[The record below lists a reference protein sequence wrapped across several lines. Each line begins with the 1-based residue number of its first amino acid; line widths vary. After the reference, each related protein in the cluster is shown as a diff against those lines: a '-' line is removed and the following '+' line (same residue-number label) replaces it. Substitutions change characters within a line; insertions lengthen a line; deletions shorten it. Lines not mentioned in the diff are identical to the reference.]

1 MKNNEVQLRRW
12 FLFAVAAV
20 GILLGILTFTFVN
33 EVRDQ
38 LWEQSVGTIIEST
51 RQGENALNIQ
61 LREDFSSI
69 VSIKRYLEKL
79 PADARESVMDIV
91 TEFSK
96 MENGVSLYLQ
106 DGTCVPEKNGPD
118 QYIADQFLMEYGI
131 VNPHI
136 SSSTGVNVFD
146 FYTQVKLADG
156 SINYLVKE
164 YNVAAIAGEFS
175 LSFYNNAGF
184 SYIINTGG
192 DVLIR
197 SPHPGS
203 NKTVKN
209 IFDMLPAGKNDSRA
223 MEEFRQA
230 LVSGKSGWAVFA
242 YGDADAVFC
251 YVPMKGF
258 SDWYLLSIIPEKV
271 VSAQT
276 YDILRRTI
284 FFVAAVSLAIIMLAL
299 VYILQMKRTYH
310 KLRTQ
315 AAYIDHLYNAVPEGV
330 ALISR
335 DTPFRFIQINH
346 EGLRLLN
353 YPEYAS
359 NDALREK
366 SSGS

>member
-106 DGTCVPEKNGPD
+106 DGTCVPEKDGPD
-118 QYIADQFLMEYGI
+118 QYMADQFLMEYGI

-175 LSFYNNAGF
+175 LSFYRRGCP
-184 SYIINTGG
+184 
-192 DVLIR
+192 D
-197 SPHPGS
+197 P
-203 NKTVKN
+203 
-209 IFDMLPAGKNDSRA
+209 
-223 MEEFRQA
+223 
-230 LVSGKSGWAVFA
+230 FA
-242 YGDADAVFC
+242 
-251 YVPMKGF
+251 
-258 SDWYLLSIIPEKV
+258 
-271 VSAQT
+271 
-276 YDILRRTI
+276 
-284 FFVAAVSLAIIMLAL
+284 
-299 VYILQMKRTYH
+299 
-310 KLRTQ
+310 
-315 AAYIDHLYNAVPEGV
+315 
-330 ALISR
+330 
-335 DTPFRFIQINH
+335 
-346 EGLRLLN
+346 
-353 YPEYAS
+353 
-359 NDALREK
+359 
-366 SSGS
+366 SSGQQ